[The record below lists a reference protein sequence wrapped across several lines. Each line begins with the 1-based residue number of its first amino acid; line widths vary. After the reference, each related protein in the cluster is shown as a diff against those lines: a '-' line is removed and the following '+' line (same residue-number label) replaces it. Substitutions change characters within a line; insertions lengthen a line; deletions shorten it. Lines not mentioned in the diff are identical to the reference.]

1 MVHAYK
7 VHRWHEINKVATR
20 TKLAG
25 RITAQS
31 LGNSRQLAITPET
44 PLSRGRRRSRSIEL
58 REYSI
63 PVSRQI
69 TVATCRVFVFYGK
82 FMGNVK
88 QNCLFINSARRS
100 IFRRKFVLFSD
111 DCHTVYGPRGC
122 KEIVREICRES
133 IDSFIGNLTVENYVE
148 FIRYEKILGVIL
160 GVGKAIAIMFSNR
173 FTYFVEKSNIISL
186 HIASA
191 RQERIISLYEKLT

>member
-1 MVHAYK
+1 MVRAYK

-44 PLSRGRRRSRSIEL
+44 PLSRGRRRARSIEL
-58 REYSI
+58 REYST

-69 TVATCRVFVFYGK
+69 TVATRRVLVFYGK

-88 QNCLFINSARRS
+88 QNCLFINSATKVHFS
-100 IFRRKFVLFSD
+100 KDVDLFTD
-111 DCHTVYGPRGC
+111 DCRTVYGPRGW
-122 KEIVREICRES
+122 KEIVGEICRES
-133 IDSFIGNLTVENYVE
+133 IDAFIGNFKVENYVE
-148 FIRYEKILGVIL
+148 FIRYEETREISQVSMANVIL
-160 GVGKAIAIMFSNR
+160 GVGKAIAIVSSNR
-173 FTYFVEKSNIISL
+173 FTYLVETL
-186 HIASA
+186 PASV
-191 RQERIISLYEKLT
+191 